1 MIAMQGDAHFDRQ
14 AFFRHLQ
21 SVQETW
27 ELALQ
32 AAGFDAVAVPAGAR
46 GLYFQ
51 DDQAPPFRPNPNF
64 AQWAPL
70 AQAEHSAVFFR
81 PGERPRLLFYQPE
94 DYWHLPPSPPDWAQ
108 EAFELEGH
116 GDAESLVASLARHA
130 RGAGRVACIGPVG
143 EGDGNLPFAAWN
155 PAELVHPIHYA
166 RASKD
171 DFELAAMRSATAAAV
186 RGHLAA
192 QAAFGEGASELD
204 VLLAF
209 LGTSRQAE
217 ADQPY
222 PGIVAQNEHAGVLH
236 YQHYDRAPPGRRRSL
251 LIDAGCQHFGYASD
265 ITRTCSAV
273 EDEFAQLIAALDERQ
288 RALIGEI
295 RPGVSYVDLHE
306 RMHRHVGDLLH
317 GFGLVS
323 CTGEAAF
330 ERGITDAFL
339 PHGLGHLI
347 GLQTHD
353 VGGWMAAP
361 DGRSAPPP
369 ERYPTLRLTR
379 TAEAGHAF
387 TVEPGIY
394 FIPLLLNAL
403 RETPAGR
410 DVVWPKVEAFLPCG
424 GIRIEDNV
432 AVTADGVENLTRDAF
447 AQLA

>member
-1 MIAMQGDAHFDRQ
+1 MQGDAHFDSQ
-14 AFFRHLQ
+14 AFFKHLQ
-21 SVQETW
+21 SVAATW
-27 ELALQ
+27 SDALQ
-32 AAGFDAVAVPAGAR
+32 AAGFDAAAVPAGAQA
-46 GLYFQ
+46 LYFQ
-51 DDQAPPFRPNPNF
+51 DDQAPPFRANPNF

-70 AQAEHSAVFFR
+70 ADAEHSAVFFR
-81 PGERPRLLFYQPE
+81 PGERPRLLFHQPQ
-94 DYWHLPPSPPDWAQ
+94 DYWHLPPSPPSWAQ
-108 EAFELEGH
+108 EAFELELH
-116 GDAESLVASLARHA
+116 GDAESLIASLASHA
-130 RGAGRVACIGPVG
+130 RRAGRVACIGPVT

-155 PAELVHPIHYA
+155 PEEVVLPIHYA
-166 RASKD
+166 RARKD
-171 DFELAAMRSATAAAV
+171 EFELGAMRGATAAAV

-192 QAAFGEGASELD
+192 QAAFRDGASELD

-209 LGTSRQAE
+209 LGASRQAE

-236 YQHYDRAPPGRRRSL
+236 YQHYDRAPPATPRSL
-251 LIDAGCQHFGYASD
+251 LIDAGCQRFGYAAD
-265 ITRTCSAV
+265 ITRTTSV
-273 EDEFAQLIAALDERQ
+273 DQDEFAQLIAAMDERQ
-288 RALIGEI
+288 QALISEI

-317 GFGLVS
+317 GFGFVS

-353 VGGWMAAP
+353 VGGWMLAP
-361 DGRSAPPP
+361 NGGSAPPP
-369 ERYPTLRLTR
+369 ERYPALRLTR
-379 TAEAGHAF
+379 KAETGQAF

-403 RETPAGR
+403 REEAAGR
-410 DVVWPKVEAFLPCG
+410 DVVWPRVEAFLPCG

-432 AVTADGVENLTRDAF
+432 AVTADGVENLTRNAF